1 MTLLC
6 IYDNKHYVNMYTYT
20 YVCIYIHIY
29 TYIYIKRTN
38 NNGGPEPAR
47 DEARRPEAER
57 RGARGGQADTVYDV
71 AYYVL

>member
-29 TYIYIKRTN
+29 IYIYILNERTIMEVLSQHAMKLDVLKRSVV
-38 NNGGPEPAR
+38 
-47 DEARRPEAER
+47 ER
-57 RGARGGQADTVYDV
+57 VEDKLILYMM
-71 AYYVL
+71 